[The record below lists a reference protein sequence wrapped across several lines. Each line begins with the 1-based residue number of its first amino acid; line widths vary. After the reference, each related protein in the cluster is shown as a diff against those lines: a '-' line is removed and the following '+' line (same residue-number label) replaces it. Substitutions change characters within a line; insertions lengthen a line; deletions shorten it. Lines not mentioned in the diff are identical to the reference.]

1 MTTADNMTK
10 TIAIIGGGPAG
21 LAAAEILSKTQ
32 HAVTVYDAM
41 PTIGRKFLLAGK
53 SGLNLTHAEPYDTFA
68 SRFGAANDRL
78 RPALDAF
85 SPKDVRRWAEG
96 LGVETF
102 VGSSGRVFPKAM
114 KASPLL
120 RAWRQRLET
129 RGVTIQTR
137 WRWVGFSDS
146 ANDHDLVFETPE
158 GIRTIASHATVLAL
172 GGASWPRLGSDARWV
187 PMLEAQGIAV
197 APFRPANCGFDVA
210 WSEEFAAR
218 FAGAPVKSVVATSQ
232 DGRTQDGRTQDGR
245 TQDGRT
251 QGEFVITRH
260 GIEGSLVYAHSAAL
274 RDRLEAEGQADFVL
288 DLLPGRSLEALTSA
302 LEMAPRKASFS
313 NRLRKAARIDGAKL
327 ALLREVIRNADR
339 LPANDLASV
348 LKMLPIP
355 LVRPRPIEE
364 AISSAGGISSG
375 AIDPSGMLRHMPG
388 VFVAGEMVDWEAP
401 TGGYLLTA
409 CFATGRHAASG
420 LLRWMSGAD

>member
-1 MTTADNMTK
+1 MTTADIIAK

-21 LAAAEILSKTQ
+21 LAAAEVLSET
-32 HAVTVYDAM
+32 HHRVTVYDAM

-53 SGLNLTHAEPYDTFA
+53 SGLNLTHAEPYDSFA
-68 SRFGAANDRL
+68 SRFGAANASL

-85 SPKDVRRWAEG
+85 PPDDVRRWAED
-96 LGVETF
+96 LDVETF

-129 RGVTIQTR
+129 RGVAIQTR
-137 WRWVGFSDS
+137 WRWIGFGEGGE
-146 ANDHDLVFETPE
+146 NEELVFETPE
-158 GIRTIASHATVLAL
+158 GIRTIASDATVLAL

-187 PMLEAQGIAV
+187 PLLEARGIAV

-210 WSEEFAAR
+210 WSEDFATR
-218 FAGAPVKSVVATSQ
+218 FAGAPVKSVVATSE
-232 DGRTQDGRTQDGR
+232 G
-245 TQDGRT
+245 GRT

-260 GIEGSLVYAHSAAL
+260 GIEGSLVYSHSAAL
-274 RDRLEAEGQADFVL
+274 RDRLEAEGQADFGL

-302 LEMAPRKASFS
+302 LEAAPRKASFS
-313 NRLRKAARIDGAKL
+313 NRLRKAARIDGVKL
-327 ALLREVIRNADR
+327 ALLREIVRDADR
-339 LPANDLASV
+339 LPANDLASA
-348 LKMLPIP
+348 LKRLHIP
-355 LVRPRPIEE
+355 LDRPRPIAE
-364 AISSAGGISSG
+364 AISSAGGIPLAS
-375 AIDPSGMLRHMPG
+375 IDAAGMIRQMPG

-409 CFATGRHAASG
+409 CLATGRFAASG
-420 LLRWMSGAD
+420 LLDWLADRGGI

>member
-1 MTTADNMTK
+1 MTTADSTEK

-21 LAAAEILSKTQ
+21 LAAAEVLSET
-32 HAVTVYDAM
+32 HHRVTVYDAM

-53 SGLNLTHAEPYDTFA
+53 SGLNLTHAEPYDAFA
-68 SRFGAANDRL
+68 GRFGAANDRL

-85 SPKDVRRWAEG
+85 SPEAVQRWAEG

-129 RGVTIQTR
+129 RGVIIQTR
-137 WRWVGFSDS
+137 WRWIGFGDGRD
-146 ANDHDLVFETPE
+146 NEEFVFETPE
-158 GIRTIASHATVLAL
+158 GIRTITSDATVLAL

-187 PMLEAQGIAV
+187 PMLEARGIAV

-210 WSEEFAAR
+210 WSEDFTTR
-218 FAGAPVKSVVATSQ
+218 FAGTPVKSVVATSE
-232 DGRTQDGRTQDGR
+232 G
-245 TQDGRT
+245 GRT

-260 GIEGSLVYAHSAAL
+260 GIEGSLVYSHAAAR
-274 RDRLEAEGQADFVL
+274 RDRLEAEGQADFCL

-302 LEMAPRKASFS
+302 LEAAPRKASFS
-313 NRLRKAARIDGAKL
+313 NRLRKAARIDGVKL
-327 ALLREVIRNADR
+327 ALLREVVRDADR
-339 LPANDLASV
+339 LPAKDLAPA
-348 LKMLPIP
+348 LKRLRIP
-355 LVRPRPIEE
+355 LDRPRPIAE
-364 AISSAGGISSG
+364 AISSAGGIPLA
-375 AIDPSGMLRHMPG
+375 AIDAAGMIRQMPG

-409 CFATGRHAASG
+409 CLATGRSAASG
-420 LLRWMSGAD
+420 LLDWLADRDRV